1 MFSKLNNS
9 DFLDKSF
16 KKQQTKS
23 FMKKYLSILGLFL
36 FIFRVQA
43 QQEISIFKQG
53 VEGCY
58 SDYYIEF
65 HNKGAIQPK
74 DGEHEVVI
82 TVIYNNKSEC
92 YMGKA
97 TIEGGKLVRPVYVQ
111 KTDGTYATLNRMF
124 KDFDQSWMAQQDPK
138 TVFEIVDGMSA
149 LFLSQE
155 QYRVRLFFPELLNT
169 NSVVNKKA
177 PPASELTKKQ
187 N

>member
-1 MFSKLNNS
+1 
-9 DFLDKSF
+9 
-16 KKQQTKS
+16 
-23 FMKKYLSILGLFL
+23 MKIYLSILGLFL
-36 FIFRVQA
+36 VLFQAQA

-65 HNKGAIQPK
+65 HNRGASQPS

-82 TVIYNNKSEC
+82 SVVYNNKSEC

-97 TIEGGKLVRPVYVQ
+97 TIQAGKLIRPVYVQ

-124 KDFDQSWMAQQDPK
+124 KDFDQTWLAQQDPQ
-138 TVFEIVDGMSA
+138 TLNEITDGMSA
-149 LFLSQE
+149 LFVSQE
-155 QYRVRLFFPELLNT
+155 QYRVRLFFPGLLNT

-177 PPASELTKKQ
+177 PPASDLVKKG